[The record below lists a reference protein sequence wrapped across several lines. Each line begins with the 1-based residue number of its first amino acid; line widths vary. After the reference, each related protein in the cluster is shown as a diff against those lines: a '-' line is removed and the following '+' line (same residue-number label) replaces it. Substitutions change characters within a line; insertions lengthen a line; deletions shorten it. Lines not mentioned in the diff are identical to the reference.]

1 MTKRGRRLSHDDFR
15 HGCACSLEGYDAALE
30 LAKPLLEQLDV
41 VHGVAEGV
49 FLEGSTHLFLQPVDA
64 LLTRLADIADL
75 DAGNVVDKTLD
86 GVETGKPLPKSRPR
100 QIPVLEPGDVPVGL
114 IALVGLSAVSS
125 IEEKALDAAAARF
138 EARGARSPR
147 TSLGLALGAIA
158 AGTQLAPPSKKST
171 TA

>member
-1 MTKRGRRLSHDDFR
+1 MHLHRQSHYGGHVTDESLRTSVTMAALAGGTVAAWTALPEYVDGRWKRLAARGALLATSSVGVVLASDSEPTPHPDRDEKLAALSRRLED
-15 HGCACSLEGYDAALE
+15 
-30 LAKPLLEQLDV
+30 
-41 VHGVAEGV
+41 
-49 FLEGSTHLFLQPVDA
+49 PVQRTA
-64 LLTRLADIADL
+64 IWM
-75 DAGNVVDKTLD
+75 
-86 GVETGKPLPKSRPR
+86 
-100 QIPVLEPGDVPVGL
+100 